1 MFVIV
6 SVWDNMAVEEKRLPL
21 PERVGTMLKHAG
33 VSISVTSVTDVLA
46 FIVGAS
52 TVRIK
57 LHGH

>member
-6 SVWDNMAVEEKRLPL
+6 SVWDNMSVEEKRMPL
-21 PERVGTMLKHAG
+21 PVRVGTMLKHAG

-52 TVRIK
+52 TASY
-57 LHGH
+57 LYD